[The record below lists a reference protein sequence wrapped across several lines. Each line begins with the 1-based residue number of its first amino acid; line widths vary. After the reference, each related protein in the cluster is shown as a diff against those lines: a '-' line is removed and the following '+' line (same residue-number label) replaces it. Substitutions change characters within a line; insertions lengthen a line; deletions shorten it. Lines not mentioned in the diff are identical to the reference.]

1 MNYELAFIPR
11 EISFKADSG
20 ELTIVGDGNQQ
31 NTMDK
36 NGKVV
41 R

>member
-1 MNYELAFIPR
+1 MNYSLAFIPR
-11 EISFKADSG
+11 EILFKADSG
-20 ELTIVGDGNQQ
+20 ELTIRGDDNQQ

-36 NGKVV
+36 NGKML